1 MFAGADANHEPG
13 FSRMSSESSND
24 WKGVCIMT
32 EMNRTVAPTPGT
44 ERRDVMDTIKDQAR
58 DLTSSAERMA
68 GTANDKMKQTAD
80 AAREKVSE
88 AASAAGDFAVQA
100 KDKMY
105 EWSATAADEAR
116 EVVQEGM
123 HEVTSLV
130 RRYPIQSLLV
140 GVAVG
145 FLVAR
150 ATTRS

>member
-1 MFAGADANHEPG
+1 MPEL
-13 FSRMSSESSND
+13 
-24 WKGVCIMT
+24 
-32 EMNRTVAPTPGT
+32 NRTVAPTP
-44 ERRDVMDTIKDQAR
+44 DVGRKDAMETIKEQAK
-58 DLTSSAERMA
+58 DFTAGAERMA
-68 GTANDKMKQTAD
+68 GAAKDKMRQTAD
-80 AAREKVSE
+80 AAREKVTE

-123 HEVTSLV
+123 QEVTSLV
-130 RRYPIQSLLV
+130 RRYPIQSILV

-145 FLVAR
+145 FLLAR